1 MREILFKGKRIVNG
15 EWVEGDLAQDRD
27 LKTMYI
33 QGFDYYTGE
42 GGWEREPFCYQIA
55 PETLCQY
62 TGTNDRNGNKIWE
75 NDIVQDEKH
84 EEYVGVVQYGKYAK
98 CDCDQHETFVGF
110 YTDWKWESDLLRKDL
125 GFWEDKVKVIGNIFD
140 NPELMEEEK

>member
-1 MREILFKGKRIVNG
+1 MREILFKAKRLNG
-15 EWVEGDLAQDRD
+15 EWVEGYYVKGKDEAGE
-27 LKTMYI
+27 TEHYI
-33 QGFDYYTGE
+33 ANAKNK
-42 GGWEREPFCYQIA
+42 WVKLLLIA

-125 GFWEDKVKVIGNIFD
+125 GFWEDKVKVIGNVFD
-140 NPELMEEEK
+140 NPELVEGEK